1 MKKNLLIMM
10 MMVLCA
16 GFVSAQTQTPTINT
30 VRGFVPGG
38 STGVI
43 TGTADQP
50 TYVVFGAP
58 YGGIQPMDQFYEV
71 SASIAQMQLLTDTVF
86 AVITCQQGYYEHGF
100 NLSWDDIEELLEEQ
114 EQECDAEGNHVYAEN
129 QMRNVAINYYYYDSL
144 IVLNLYICP
153 CSTKDQHANEY
164 EVIALNN
171 ECWFKSNLR
180 DEVIPS
186 TLYNSEQYEVTEEMD
201 SVFGRLYTYAN
212 VATGSCDED
221 NYLQGACPDGWHL
234 ITAEEAQALALI
246 PADQLRYEQ
255 NWIVS
260 DGSNTTGFS
269 AQPAGVYNTSTGRY
283 EGFFSETDYWVV
295 KDCESLYEPVQNIV
309 QIAYYCNTPLLIERP
324 AGDQL
329 SVRCV
334 YDIVR
339 EFDKHNCIPIPD
351 PDPTGC
357 PRFGNMQ
364 ITEDQLG
371 FTLPIGGDYEGATVT
386 LSYSAGIDYT
396 VGNTEPGTTGYGVDG
411 GETTLPIE
419 DGKVTWHYTVPATA
433 TEDMISLTVTLTLSK
448 GECSDRMQ
456 KNLKTVTPPTPA
468 ECSLAVSVQPS
479 TTSAKSITGTVT
491 GTLENIAEATV
502 SVTSYTVLNAV
513 EPVEVV
519 PAQTYPL
526 TVNQQ
531 DGTFSWTYA
540 PEGMGDQLQAIT
552 GYVTVIGNTAT
563 CGDEKEF
570 NTAPQVEPVCPTIG
584 DVQFLG
590 DQGYYF
596 KVNDLDF
603 EKISDITI
611 EYTAV
616 FTDIDDPEHT
626 ATITGTDYYD
636 GGNGTIYY
644 DSDQEYPFGWFF
656 SSDEMPQ
663 FQFDLPTIYTT
674 LTIVYD
680 GQICKGSVSE
690 YIEVQEPEFI
700 DCPGL
705 SQIIT
710 NPNYGYETTITQY
723 DENAGVFRVEYHV
736 YLAGETEPE
745 MVQEDNA
752 IFTPDNSD
760 GSMNVSGQLPS
771 GIWNQFD
778 KEITKIEVFLV
789 YAPSILYSDQC
800 DDDEVYAVIYEA
812 TPAQECAFSVSQEFT
827 LVDNGYRLD
836 VYNNTG
842 DANAITGIE
851 AECYWHGTD
860 DNVRAE
866 SGGTN
871 AYDNPRFQ
879 RFSDPQDETHA
890 YYIFYL
896 PDPNYATPNPTTTA
910 SIDLKVTFRLKS
922 AYSIC
927 NTPDYDGIHREKL
940 DIPYQN

>member
-16 GFVSAQTQTPTINT
+16 GFVSAQTINT

-38 STGVI
+38 STGA
-43 TGTADQP
+43 GDNA
-50 TYVVFGAP
+50 TYVVIG
-58 YGGIQPMDQFYEV
+58 QPFSMMSVANADAQAEV
-71 SASIAQMQLLTDTVF
+71 MVGLAQMQLITDTTMTV
-86 AVITCQQGYYEHGF
+86 VGYKDGYHEHGLDL
-100 NLSWDDIEELLEEQ
+100 NAQELLEALDDLSTCSNGEV
-114 EQECDAEGNHVYAEN
+114 EGYMGFLNFQKPNLAHNNDNFE
-129 QMRNVAINYYYYDSL
+129 YYYDSL
-144 IVLNLYICP
+144 FVVKVFICP
-153 CSTKDQHANEY
+153 DSTTDAAGNKY
-164 EVIALNN
+164 EVIALN
-171 ECWFKSNLR
+171 EKCWINSNLR
-180 DEVIPS
+180 TTVACGGGSVEGMI
-186 TLYNSEQYEVTEEMD
+186 YNSELNEVTEDMLPTY
-201 SVFGRLYTYAN
+201 GMLYTFAA
-212 VATGSCDED
+212 ATGATTNADGILVGAQCDEETG
-221 NYLQGACPDGWHL
+221 YLQGICPCNWHL
-234 ITAEEAQALALI
+234 PTAEEMAPLFVL
-246 PADQLRYEQ
+246 PAENLRVNG
-255 NWIVS
+255 NWIVE
-260 DGSNTTGFS
+260 GNNNLTGFS
-269 AQPAGVYNTSTGRY
+269 AEPAGFYNSTSQRF
-283 EGFFSETDYWVV
+283 EGLLTETDYWMIN
-295 KDCESLYEPVQNIV
+295 CEKLNEPIQDVFQLI
-309 QIAYYCNTPLLIERP
+309 YSCNTPLKPQHSSED
-324 AGDQL
+324 AL

-339 EFDKHNCIPIPD
+339 EFDNCEN
-351 PDPTGC
+351 PT
-357 PRFGNMQ
+357 PQ
-364 ITEDQLG
+364 PT
-371 FTLPIGGDYEGATVT
+371 P
-386 LSYSAGIDYT
+386 
-396 VGNTEPGTTGYGVDG
+396 
-411 GETTLPIE
+411 
-419 DGKVTWHYTVPATA
+419 
-433 TEDMISLTVTLTLSK
+433 
-448 GECSDRMQ
+448 
-456 KNLKTVTPPTPA
+456 PPTPS
-468 ECSLAVSVQPS
+468 ECSLSVTVQPS

-491 GTLENIAEATV
+491 GTLENIAGATV
-502 SVTSYTVLNAV
+502 SVTSYTYVNVPQSVVLN
-513 EPVEVV
+513 
-519 PAQTYPL
+519 PAETYELP
-526 TVNQQ
+526 VNQQ
-531 DGTFSWTYA
+531 DGTFTWTY
-540 PEGMGDQLQAIT
+540 PQTTGDQIASIT

-680 GQICKGSVSE
+680 GQICEGSVSE
-690 YIEVQEPEFI
+690 YIEVQEPDFI

-789 YAPSILYSDQC
+789 YAPSVLYSDDC
-800 DDDEVYAVIYEA
+800 DNNEVYAVIYEA

-940 DIPYQN
+940 DIPYLN